1 MIFPL
6 RSEALTSRKGV
17 CVGRGGGVGY
27 SFVFVGVL
35 VFAGVFIFECERL
48 SFQRGSSFL

>member
-1 MIFPL
+1 MCW
-6 RSEALTSRKGV
+6 E
-17 CVGRGGGVGY
+17 GGGVGY

-35 VFAGVFIFECERL
+35 VFAEVFIFECERL